1 MDADLRVSSRR
12 VVGFRQL
19 VKHLKKGEVQRVFLA
34 RDAQE
39 AMRAEIARCAQS
51 QGVPVTEVATM
62 ARLGQMCGIAVG
74 SAAAGLLKEP

>member
-1 MDADLRVSSRR
+1 
-12 VVGFRQL
+12 
-19 VKHLKKGEVQRVFLA
+19 
-34 RDAQE
+34 
-39 AMRAEIARCAQS
+39 MRAEIARCAQS

>member
-19 VKHLKKGEVQRVFLA
+19 MKHLRVFLA